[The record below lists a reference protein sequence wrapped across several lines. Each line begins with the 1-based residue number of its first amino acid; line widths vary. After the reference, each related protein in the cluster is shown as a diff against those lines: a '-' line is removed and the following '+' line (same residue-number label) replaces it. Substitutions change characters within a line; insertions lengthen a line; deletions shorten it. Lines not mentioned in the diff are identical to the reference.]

1 MNENSK
7 TLPNMSLTAFKALV
21 GQQPVYVELVER
33 YGARGDK
40 IPEKLR
46 GKRASSKPVPTALIL
61 QSLAAC
67 TRRLVWTFRRAF
79 ALQNRRRLS
88 DAFRPPANVPSTQRK
103 RAKMDDWRA
112 IQNSHEFQ
120 RRSDIDALTDG
131 SSTYWQEKRFFD
143 GDMSYLFSGTKCG
156 KSLVYAKDD
165 TPRIR
170 DERIPGNKILKYRI
184 IVAGAESAPIR
195 EEGHT
200 V

>member
-46 GKRASSKPVPTALIL
+46 GKRRIVKARSYGFDIAIAG
-61 QSLAAC
+61 SLYE
-67 TRRLVWTFRRAF
+67 TSRLDIRRASLCKIADGYLTLF
-79 ALQNRRRLS
+79 
-88 DAFRPPANVPSTQRK
+88 DPGERPLNAEET
-103 RAKMDDWRA
+103 AKMDDWRA

-165 TPRIR
+165 TPCIR